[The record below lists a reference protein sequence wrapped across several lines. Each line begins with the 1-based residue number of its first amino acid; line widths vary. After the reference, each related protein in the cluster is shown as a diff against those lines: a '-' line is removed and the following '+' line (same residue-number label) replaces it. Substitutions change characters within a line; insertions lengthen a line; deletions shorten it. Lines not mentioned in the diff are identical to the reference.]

1 MFEKKYLGKYLDFA
15 SRGIVLAALFVSM
28 IIIIFVFQNLPY
40 IGDNLIDTQL
50 GYDHAKVMA
59 LMENYGADGRL
70 FYAFASPTLDTLF
83 PLVFT
88 TLYAGA
94 ICALL
99 PMQRLW
105 PLVWLPIAGGIFDLI
120 ENAQIVAMLVQYP
133 EISPEQVAVAS
144 ATTWIKFGLIWTSL
158 LLIAIFG
165 AVKLTRWTMNRLRQE

>member
-1 MFEKKYLGKYLDFA
+1 MLEKKYLGKYLDFA

-28 IIIIFVFQNLPY
+28 IIIIAVFQNLPY

-59 LMENYGADGRL
+59 LMESYGADGRL

-94 ICALL
+94 ICA
-99 PMQRLW
+99 QRDFCRQW
-105 PLVWLPIAGGIFDLI
+105 KNQTEITVKGSHFIQEDSPDEIGQAISAWLKNQRRIF
-120 ENAQIVAMLVQYP
+120 
-133 EISPEQVAVAS
+133 S
-144 ATTWIKFGLIWTSL
+144 
-158 LLIAIFG
+158 
-165 AVKLTRWTMNRLRQE
+165 